1 MRTFSDSSSTD
12 YFCQLQELVSLGK
25 VEEALPLLENFVLFN
40 PHNFDA
46 LRSIGYCLFSIDK
59 PEDALKYLSLALVIN
74 PRDTQ
79 SLGLIGQCLVRLKKL
94 VEAADVF
101 RHAIS
106 IDKKCANSRNNLGML
121 LLDLARPHEALPH
134 FKKAIEL
141 NPSHEK
147 ACVNLIKLLLG
158 EKEYERAH
166 EIIEELYPNNNTSQD
181 FLTVCCDLYFQAE
194 KFECSEYFALELVNK
209 FPSQAGYHKL
219 SRSLLQQHKHS
230 EFVRCTLDISK
241 RYPDNPSNIIHATTA
256 LLDNGEQ
263 DLSFELLAQELERE
277 PDSIEANIAQ
287 AYNFLRNM
295 DLVKG
300 WEAYEHRLRLI
311 PGQIHFNQKPNWDGS
326 SLINRKV
333 LVLAEQGIG
342 DVVLYSRF
350 LNHLLVEADK
360 IYILCDPRSRCLLEA
375 NFPQLT
381 CLSDP
386 TLLTILDYQ
395 VSIALASL
403 AKIYAI
409 DISQIQS
416 FYEPYIA
423 ANENLKTCWRSLLQH
438 RIPAETPKIGISLNA
453 GIDHYNRLKRSC
465 PFSSFLDMWPSK
477 LIPMIDL
484 DHHRE
489 AFHEDRDAMAQ
500 SNEIDLISFDG
511 VTSNLDHLCALI
523 SQLDLVITTQQTNA
537 HLCGAMGI
545 PCIVMLPQGAHFI
558 YGNNGSSTV
567 WYPSLYLIRLTK
579 WHQWNSLSKALQH
592 QIRILLPNFFKS

>member
-1 MRTFSDSSSTD
+1 MRTFADSSSTND
-12 YFCQLQELVSLGK
+12 FCQLQELIVLGE
-25 VEEALPLLENFVLFN
+25 VEKALPLLEKFVVLN
-40 PHNFDA
+40 PQHSDA
-46 LRSIGYCLFSIDK
+46 LRSIGHCLFVIER
-59 PEDALKYLSLALVIN
+59 PEDALKYLSSALAIN

-79 SLGLIGQCLVRLKKL
+79 SLSLIGQCLVRLKKL

-106 IDKKCANSRNNLGML
+106 IDNTCANSRNNLGML
-121 LLDLARPHEALPH
+121 LLDLARPSEALPH
-134 FKKAIEL
+134 FQKAIEL
-141 NPSHEK
+141 NPFHDK
-147 ACVNLIKLLLG
+147 ACVNLLNLLLG

-166 EIIEELYPNNNTSQD
+166 EIVEKVYENNNTSQE
-181 FLTVCCDLYFQAE
+181 FLTVCCDLYFQTE
-194 KFECSEYFALELVNK
+194 KFERSEYFALELVNK
-209 FPSQAGYHKL
+209 FPSQAAYHKL
-219 SRSLLQQHKHS
+219 SRSLLQQHKHN

-241 RYPDNPSNIIHATTA
+241 RYPNNSSNIIHATTA

-263 DLSFELLAQELERE
+263 DLSFRLLAQELERE
-277 PDSIEANIAQ
+277 PDGIEANIAQ
-287 AYNFLRNM
+287 AYNLLRNM
-295 DLVKG
+295 DFAKG

-311 PGQIHFNQKPNWDGS
+311 PGQVHFNQKPNWDGS
-326 SLINRKV
+326 SLVNRKV

-350 LNHLLVEADK
+350 LSHLLVEAEE
-360 IYILCDPRSRCLLEA
+360 IYVLCDPRSRCLLEA
-375 NFPQLT
+375 NFPQLI

-403 AKIYAI
+403 ARVYAI
-409 DISQIQS
+409 DISQIQPR
-416 FYEPYIA
+416 YGPYIT
-423 ANENLKTCWRSLLQH
+423 ANENLKACWRRQLQH
-438 RIPAETPKIGISLNA
+438 RIPTEIPKIGISLNA

-465 PFSSFLDMWPSK
+465 PFLSFLNMWPAK
-477 LIPMIDL
+477 FIPMIDL
-484 DHHRE
+484 DYRRE
-489 AFHEDRDAMAQ
+489 AFYEDREMMAQ
-500 SNEIDLISFDG
+500 SNGIDLISFDG

-558 YGNNGSSTV
+558 YGNAGNSTI
-567 WYPSLYLIRLTK
+567 WYPSLHLIRLTE
-579 WHQWNSLSKALQH
+579 WHQWDSLSEALQH